1 MINLLYLA
9 IQVSKE
15 KRKNTGIQ
23 ILYIIEL
30 VTCAFTISARE
41 EHNIS
46 EMGSPGPVKSKRD
59 YTVWTRTQVATVQWL
74 IMEGTVETGFGREEM
89 RTLSNFSFNSRSK
102 RERKQEK

>member
-15 KRKNTGIQ
+15 KRKKHRDTNP
-23 ILYIIEL
+23 YIIEL

-59 YTVWTRTQVATVQWL
+59 YTVWTRTQVV
-74 IMEGTVETGFGREEM
+74 
-89 RTLSNFSFNSRSK
+89 LSNG
-102 RERKQEK
+102 